1 MDGEAIGR
9 ILDAV
14 RPGSERLGD
23 SPDEMV
29 VAVRRGW
36 SVERVPLSTR
46 RQHRFDDLE
55 SFAAFMKREA
65 DGAKAD
71 VLLGTKQVSAF
82 IAADV
87 IRGDRVACEL
97 PYSPSFTAWS
107 ALLGKPLSQKTFF
120 DHLRAFES
128 DIPNDGG
135 VVLLTELGKL
145 GVAQGE
151 EITTQ
156 IDERGT
162 IVYAAATSKTQVQG
176 KIPPS
181 FAIRV
186 PVYRD
191 PAVEFEKHEIE
202 LLLDVQTRGGLTFTL
217 TAPLLEY
224 ALIEARQRVAER
236 LRQLLGEPFQVWL
249 GNGAVEP

>member
-1 MDGEAIGR
+1 MDGDAMER

-14 RPGSERLGD
+14 RPWNVQRI
-23 SPDEMV
+23 
-29 VAVRRGW
+29 
-36 SVERVPLSTR
+36 PLTAR

-65 DGAKAD
+65 SGEKAD
-71 VLLGTKQVSAF
+71 VLLGTKQISAYL
-82 IAADV
+82 ATDLV
-87 IRGDRVACEL
+87 RGDRVTCDL
-97 PYSPSFTAWS
+97 PYSPSFLAWS
-107 ALLGKPLSQKTFF
+107 SLFGQKIGQKQFF

-162 IVYAAATSKTQVQG
+162 IVYAAATSKATVHG

-181 FAIRV
+181 FAIDV
-186 PVYRD
+186 PIYRD
-191 PAVEFEKHEIE
+191 PALEYYGKQKIEI
-202 LLLDVQTRGGLTFTL
+202 LLDVQTRGGITFVL

-224 ALIEARQRVAER
+224 ALIEARKR
-236 LRQLLGEPFQVWL
+236 LATCLRALLEEPFQVWL
-249 GNGAVEP
+249 GSGVVEP